1 MARLGVA
8 DAELI
13 RVFNLGIGFVA
24 VLPGDQVPAAQTSLA
39 QVGYQSYLIG
49 DVATGPQG
57 CTWR

>member
-1 MARLGVA
+1 
-8 DAELI
+8 LI